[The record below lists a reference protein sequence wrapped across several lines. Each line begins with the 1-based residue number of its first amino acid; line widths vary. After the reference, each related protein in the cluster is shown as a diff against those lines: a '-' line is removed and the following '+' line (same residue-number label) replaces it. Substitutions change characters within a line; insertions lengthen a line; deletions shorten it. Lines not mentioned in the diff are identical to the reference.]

1 MFRDNDLHEIYD
13 IFKRIKKDGTNVYIC
28 NILILP
34 VSSGTTIG
42 EHYDGTHE
50 ETDIFG
56 REYMPLCSTVLY
68 LNLPNS
74 FTGGQLFI
82 KKFNNDHIYKKI
94 DPIIGKLVQFRGD
107 MSHGVDEIYSDEKT
121 DRLSLVF
128 EQYIVD
134 KEIPF
139 KIEPIFTETKRDEN
153 GNIILM

>member
-1 MFRDNDLHEIYD
+1 
-13 IFKRIKKDGTNVYIC
+13 
-28 NILILP
+28 
-34 VSSGTTIG
+34 
-42 EHYDGTHE
+42 
-50 ETDIFG
+50 
-56 REYMPLCSTVLY
+56 
-68 LNLPNS
+68 
-74 FTGGQLFI
+74 
-82 KKFNNDHIYKKI
+82 
-94 DPIIGKLVQFRGD
+94 